1 MSRTRNSK
9 EDSDT
14 GPNLGHLQLS
24 KMIREGRSW
33 SGRERNCCFLNTADG
48 KFADISAISGFDFID
63 DSRALAIGD
72 WDGDG
77 DPDLWIS
84 NRNAPRL
91 RFLRNDAAPPGSFLS
106 LKLQGD
112 GKNTSR
118 DAVGARVEIQGTGP
132 SGRPLLRTVT
142 AGDGFLTQSSRWLA
156 FAIGRSAGPVEARVS
171 WPGGE
176 TEVFTGLEAGGR
188 FELIQGSGR
197 ARAAVFSRTQAAK
210 APAPSPPPRE
220 SDRARIPLV
229 TRLEI
234 PGLPFKDLEGEDQ
247 ELLPGR
253 GKAVLVNLWASW
265 CLPCLEELKSFR
277 DHSAELKK
285 AGVEILALSTD
296 GLRDGSFKLPPKVK
310 SFIDRLPPPVKTGR
324 ATESLVGFLQSLHDN
339 MIPLNKPLPLPSSF
353 LLDAAGR
360 LTVIYKGP
368 VELEQLIADAAMGNP
383 GRQQL
388 SRNAAMLPG
397 STIDHPVLLSA
408 AVENETALRFQYAL
422 NLDKLGL
429 TSAALKQYRVITAM
443 KPGFTEAEN
452 NTGLLLLRTGKLAE
466 AAASFQRA
474 ISLRAD
480 YVEPRFNL
488 AAVLDRQGKLEGAAA
503 LYLEVLRLQ
512 PDYPRANNS
521 LGVIRARQG
530 RKTQAAEHFR
540 QELTLHPGFAEAH
553 NNLGQIL
560 LELED
565 NKGAEARL
573 REAIRVDPLDP
584 HAHMNLGIALRRL
597 GETAGAAR
605 QYLEAIR
612 LNPRFVEAINN
623 LGQLRMAEGK
633 TAEAEAR
640 FRSALQINPRF
651 SPARANLERLQKQK

>member
-1 MSRTRNSK
+1 
-9 EDSDT
+9 
-14 GPNLGHLQLS
+14 
-24 KMIREGRSW
+24 MIREGRSW

-48 KFADISAISGFDFID
+48 KFSDISAVSGFDFID
-63 DSRALAIGD
+63 DSRALAVGD

-106 LKLQGD
+106 LKLRGD
-112 GKNTSR
+112 GKNTSL
-118 DAVGARVEIQGTGP
+118 DAVGARVEIQGAGADK
-132 SGRPLLRTVT
+132 RPLLRTVT

-156 FAIGRSAGPVEARVS
+156 FAAGGSPTKVEARVS

-176 TEVFTGLEAGGR
+176 TEVFAGLEAGGR
-188 FELIQGSGR
+188 YELVQGSGR
-197 ARAAVFSRTQAAK
+197 GSAAAGPAGLEAAK
-210 APAPSPPPRE
+210 PAAPVASPPPRE
-220 SDRARIPLV
+220 TDRARIPLV

-234 PGLPFKDLEGEDQ
+234 PDLTCKDLEGADKG
-247 ELLPGR
+247 LLPGR
-253 GKAVLVNLWASW
+253 GRVLLVNLWASW
-265 CLPCLEELKSFR
+265 CLPCLQELKSFR

-285 AGVEILALSTD
+285 AGIEILALSTD
-296 GLRDGSFKLPPKVK
+296 GLRDGNFKLPPKVK
-310 SFIDRLPPPVKTGR
+310 RFIDKLQPPVNTGR
-324 ATESLVGFLQSLHDN
+324 ATENLVGFLQHLHDN

-353 LLDAAGR
+353 LLDSSGR
-360 LTVIYKGP
+360 LAVIYKGP
-368 VELEQLIADAAMGNP
+368 VEVEQLIADATMENP
-383 GRQQL
+383 TRLQL
-388 SRNAAMLPG
+388 CKNAALLPG
-397 STIDHPVLLSA
+397 SVIDHPVLLAASA
-408 AVENETALRFQYAL
+408 ENETALRFQYAL

-429 TSAALKQYRVITAM
+429 TDAALKQYRVITSM

-452 NTGLLLLRTGKLAE
+452 NIGLLLLRTGKLPE

-474 ISLRAD
+474 ISLRTD

-488 AAVLDRQGKLEGAAA
+488 AAVLDRQGKLDGAAA
-503 LYLEVLRLQ
+503 LYLEVLRLK

-521 LGVIRARQG
+521 LGIIRARQG
-530 RKTQAAEHFR
+530 RKALAAGHFK
-540 QELTLHPGFAEAH
+540 QELTLDPGFAEAH

-560 LELED
+560 LEMAD

-597 GETAGAAR
+597 GKPADAAK

-612 LNPRFVEAINN
+612 LNPRFIEAINN

-651 SPARANLERLQKQK
+651 SPARANLERLLKQK

>member
-1 MSRTRNSK
+1 
-9 EDSDT
+9 
-14 GPNLGHLQLS
+14 
-24 KMIREGRSW
+24 MIREGRSW

-48 KFADISAISGFDFID
+48 KFSDISAVSGFDFID
-63 DSRALAIGD
+63 DSRALAVGD

-112 GKNTSR
+112 GESTSL
-118 DAVGARVEIQGTGP
+118 DAVGARVEVQEPGADK
-132 SGRPLLRTVT
+132 RPLLRSVT

-156 FAIGRSAGPVEARVS
+156 FAVGRNSAAVQAKVS
-171 WPGGE
+171 WPGGA
-176 TEVFTGLEAGGR
+176 TEVFAGLKAGGR
-188 FELIQGSGR
+188 YELIQGSGR
-197 ARAAVFSRTQAAK
+197 GKAAAGTASLEATKPTTPAA
-210 APAPSPPPRE
+210 SPPPRK
-220 SDRARIPLV
+220 SDKARIPLV
-229 TRLEI
+229 TQLEI
-234 PGLPFKDLEGEDQ
+234 PDLPCKDLAGADK

-253 GKAVLVNLWASW
+253 GRALLVNLWASW

-285 AGVEILALSTD
+285 AGIEILALSTD
-296 GLRDGSFKLPPKVK
+296 GLRDGNFKLPPKVK
-310 SFIDRLPPPVKTGR
+310 RFIDKLQPPLNTGR
-324 ATESLVGFLQSLHDN
+324 ATANLVGFLQALHDN
-339 MIPLNKPLPLPSSF
+339 MVPLNKPLPLPSSF
-353 LLDAAGR
+353 LLDSSGR
-360 LTVIYKGP
+360 LAVIYKGP
-368 VELEQLIADAAMGNP
+368 VTVEQLIKDAAMGNP
-383 GRQQL
+383 GRLQR

-397 STIDHPVLLSA
+397 SVIDHPVLVSA

-422 NLDKLGL
+422 NLDKLGF
-429 TSAALKQYRVITAM
+429 TGAALKQYRVITSM

-452 NTGLLLLRTGKLAE
+452 NIGLMLLRTGKLPE

-474 ISLRAD
+474 ISLRTD
-480 YVEPRFNL
+480 HIEPRFNL
-488 AAVLDRQGKLEGAAA
+488 AAVLDRQGKLDQAAA
-503 LYLEVLRLQ
+503 LYLEVLRLR

-521 LGVIRARQG
+521 LGIIRARQG
-530 RKTQAAEHFR
+530 RKALAGEHFR
-540 QELTLHPGFAEAH
+540 QELTLDPGFAEAH

-560 LELED
+560 LELAD

-573 REAIRVDPLDP
+573 REAIRVDPLDSE
-584 HAHMNLGIALRRL
+584 AHMNLGIALRRL
-597 GETAGAAR
+597 GKPADAAK

-612 LNPRFVEAINN
+612 LNPRFIEAITS

-651 SPARANLERLQKQK
+651 TPARVNLERLLKQK